1 MQGKDSTS
9 LISNLESTI
18 LELQERVSS
27 LQTTIGQLES
37 DSASADNRCFML
49 CWILLVLCM
58 KCSTLADFIALL
70 TYI

>member
-1 MQGKDSTS
+1 MQSTDST
-9 LISNLESTI
+9 LTISNLESII

-27 LQTTIGQLES
+27 MQTTMGQLES

-49 CWILLVLCM
+49 CWIFLVLCM
-58 KCSTLADFIALL
+58 KCSTLAGLIAPF